1 MEQLLGMNFDEV
13 SLQFSKIS
21 MYPLF
26 DAAHYIVSVMALREQ
41 PGAVDVARRSPFA
54 CWISAMIYC
63 FGGAV
68 LSGLFLAEP
77 ALLPFSNTSNIVL
90 ASIIW
95 YLVFYFP
102 MDLVYKFTAFLPL
115 RLVLASMKE
124 VTRTWK
130 VVGGVAHARARY
142 EEGWLVMIAVGWAK
156 GAGGGLMSNFE
167 QLVRG
172 VWKPETNEL
181 LKMSYP
187 VKVTLVGSVLFT
199 LQQSQYLP
207 LAKHQLMF
215 MYTMFLVINKIRMMI
230 TPSTTSVF
238 APFEAV
244 LYSLLFQWQTGV
256 QGPSGAPKKGIKG
269 RRENPNGSTDTNGN
283 ISESVEEKGNG
294 TTVSRNGYRKKTD

>member
-1 MEQLLGMNFDEV
+1 
-13 SLQFSKIS
+13 
-21 MYPLF
+21 MYSRSTLNILA
-26 DAAHYIVSVMALREQ
+26 DT
-41 PGAVDVARRSPFA
+41 GAVDVARRSPFA

-156 GAGGGLMSNFE
+156 AQLDAKAAYCLRQFKI
-167 QLVRG
+167 QLVRN
-172 VWKPETNEL
+172 KEQ
-181 LKMSYP
+181 
-187 VKVTLVGSVLFT
+187 
-199 LQQSQYLP
+199 LQGECEKLSW
-207 LAKHQLMF
+207 
-215 MYTMFLVINKIRMMI
+215 FLINKAAIQKQKILVQEKARGHKM
-230 TPSTTSVF
+230 V
-238 APFEAV
+238 V
-244 LYSLLFQWQTGV
+244 WSLA
-256 QGPSGAPKKGIKG
+256 S
-269 RRENPNGSTDTNGN
+269 S
-283 ISESVEEKGNG
+283 
-294 TTVSRNGYRKKTD
+294 